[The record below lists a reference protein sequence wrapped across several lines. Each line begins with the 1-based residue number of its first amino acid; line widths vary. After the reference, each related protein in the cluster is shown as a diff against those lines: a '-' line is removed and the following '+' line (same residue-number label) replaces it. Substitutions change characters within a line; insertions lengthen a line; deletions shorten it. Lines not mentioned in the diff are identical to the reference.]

1 MFRKDRK
8 LALKG
13 SAAFWE
19 GVLIAVLLVVFG
31 FLSYKSLHAGLLLL
45 ALCAWRMARYVA
57 DLREGLDFFGIHFPE
72 RRGILWMIA
81 GLATGVIAWV
91 GYYLIPGEALPLPG
105 IGFFALSAFA
115 VGLVEEL
122 VYRGLLYRMWQPGG
136 PLLAILFSALAHTAY
151 KLALLAPYPSVEL
164 LPVACWTLFAGLIL
178 GALRHFSGSVLP
190 SAANHVVFDV
200 LVYGGA
206 ATGPHW
212 VW

>member
-72 RRGILWMIA
+72 PRGILWMIA

-105 IGFFALSAFA
+105 IG
-115 VGLVEEL
+115 
-122 VYRGLLYRMWQPGG
+122 
-136 PLLAILFSALAHTAY
+136 IL
-151 KLALLAPYPSVEL
+151 P
-164 LPVACWTLFAGLIL
+164 
-178 GALRHFSGSVLP
+178 
-190 SAANHVVFDV
+190 
-200 LVYGGA
+200 
-206 ATGPHW
+206 
-212 VW
+212 